1 MLERILTSLL
11 EIRDVVSIHPVFG
24 VGILLVGS
32 FFLGRLASKAG
43 IPAIT
48 GFIVAGMILGPSMTG
63 MVHSD
68 LHDELG
74 IITEVALA
82 VIALVIGSEFSRVK
96 LRRTGRAVVI
106 ITVVQMLLSFGAVTA
121 VLWLTGL
128 MPLAAAAL
136 LGAVA
141 SATAPAAT
149 VAIVRDLKARGPF
162 VDHLYGVVALDDAGS
177 VLLFSIVAAFAG
189 ASFSGGETDIMH
201 SVLHAAREIGGSVI
215 LGSVTGWLIHVST
228 SGRGRTNEVY
238 IVSLGLIFLLTA
250 VATTFG
256 LSALLAGMTAG
267 AVLANMGRGAF
278 RVISSL
284 EQLSPPL
291 YATFFAIAGTELSF
305 SIFSKGSVVLM
316 GVLYIVARAAGKY
329 YGVWGGA
336 RMAGSNPLIRKYLGL
351 AMLPQAGVAIGLAL
365 YIQAAPFFAG
375 HEDLAATMV
384 SIVLMSVFVN
394 ELAGPPISKYAVVRG
409 ATL

>member
-1 MLERILTSLL
+1 MFERILIWLL

-32 FFLGRLASKAG
+32 FLLGRLALKVG

-48 GFIVAGMILGPSMTG
+48 GFIIAGMILGPSLTG

-74 IITEVALA
+74 AITEVALA
-82 VIALVIGSEFSRVK
+82 CIALVIGSEFSLTK

-106 ITVVQMLLSFGAVTA
+106 ITLVQMFLSFGAVTA

-189 ASFSGGETDIMH
+189 ASFGGGETNILH
-201 SVLHAAREIGGSVI
+201 SVMHAVREIGGSLL
-215 LGSVTGWLIHVST
+215 LGAVVGWLIHLST

-305 SIFSKGSVVLM
+305 SIFSTGRVLLM
-316 GVLYIVARAAGKY
+316 GALFITARALGKY

-375 HEDLAATMV
+375 HEELASTMV

-394 ELAGPPISKYAVVRG
+394 ELAGPPISKFAVVRG

>member
-1 MLERILTSLL
+1 MFERILTSLL

-48 GFIVAGMILGPSMTG
+48 GFIIAGMILGPSVTG

-74 IITEVALA
+74 IVTEVALA
-82 VIALVIGSEFSRVK
+82 VIALVIGSEFSLVK

-106 ITVVQMLLSFGAVTA
+106 ITLVQMFLSFGTVTA

-189 ASFSGGETDIMH
+189 ASFSGGDTDIMH
-201 SVLHAAREIGGSVI
+201 SFMHAAREIGGSVI
-215 LGSVTGWLIHVST
+215 LGAVTGWLIHVAT

-316 GVLYIVARAAGKY
+316 GVLYIAARAAGKY

-336 RMAGSNPLIRKYLGL
+336 RIAGSNPLIRKYLGL

-375 HEDLAATMV
+375 HEELAATMV

>member
-1 MLERILTSLL
+1 M
-11 EIRDVVSIHPVFG
+11 EIRGVVSIHPVFG

-32 FFLGRLASKAG
+32 FFLGRLALKVG

-48 GFIVAGMILGPSMTG
+48 GFIIAGMILGPSLTG
-63 MVHSD
+63 LVHSD

-74 IITEVALA
+74 AITEVALA
-82 VIALVIGSEFSRVK
+82 CIALVIGSEFSLAK

-106 ITVVQMLLSFGAVTA
+106 ITLVQMFLSFGAVTA

-189 ASFSGGETDIMH
+189 ASFGGGETGILH
-201 SVLHAAREIGGSVI
+201 SVMHAVREIGGSLLLGAVI
-215 LGSVTGWLIHVST
+215 GWLIHIST
-228 SGRGRTNEVY
+228 SGQGRTNEVY

-305 SIFSKGSVVLM
+305 SIFSTSRVLLM
-316 GVLYIVARAAGKY
+316 GTLFILARAIGKY

-375 HEDLAATMV
+375 HEELASTMV
-384 SIVLMSVFVN
+384 SIVLMGVFVN

>member
-1 MLERILTSLL
+1 MFGNIWSALL
-11 EIRDVVSIHPVFG
+11 GFRDVVNVHPVFG
-24 VGILLVGS
+24 IGILLVGS
-32 FFLGRLASKAG
+32 FFLGRLAAKVG
-43 IPAIT
+43 IPSIT
-48 GFIVAGMILGPSMTG
+48 GFIIAGLLLGPNCMGMIHT
-63 MVHSD
+63 D

-74 IITEVALA
+74 AVTEVALA
-82 VIALVIGSEFSRVK
+82 VIALVIGSEFSIRK
-96 LRRTGRAVVI
+96 LRRTGRAVLVI
-106 ITVVQMLLSFGAVTA
+106 TAAQMFLSFTAVTLL
-121 VLWLTGL
+121 LWLTGL
-128 MPLAAAAL
+128 MPLEAAAL

-162 VDHLYGVVALDDAGS
+162 VDHLYGVVALDDAGC

-189 ASFSGGETDIMH
+189 GSLGGGDSNLIH
-201 SVLHAAREIGGSVI
+201 GILHAVREIGGSLI
-215 LGSVTGWLIHVST
+215 LGGLTGWLIHVFT
-228 SGRGRTNEVY
+228 VKKGRANETY
-238 IVSLGLIFLLTA
+238 IVSLGMLCVLTA
-250 VATTFG
+250 ICTTFG
-256 LSALLAGMTAG
+256 FSPLLAGMTAG
-267 AVLANMGRGAF
+267 AVLANMGGGAF
-278 RVISSL
+278 KIIASL

-305 SIFSKGSVVLM
+305 KVFSSGPTLVM
-316 GVLYIVARAAGKY
+316 GAVFILARAFGKY
-329 YGVWGGA
+329 FGVFAGA
-336 RMAGSNPLIRKYLGL
+336 AAAKSNQLIRKYLGL

-375 HEDLAATMV
+375 HQELASTMV

>member
-1 MLERILTSLL
+1 MFTSVINALTGF
-11 EIRDVVSIHPVFG
+11 RDVVSIHPVFG
-24 VGILLVGS
+24 IGVLLVGS
-32 FFLGRLASKAG
+32 FFLGRLAARLG
-43 IPAIT
+43 IPSIT
-48 GFIVAGMILGPSMTG
+48 GFIIAGLLLGPSCLG
-63 MVHSD
+63 MVHTD

-74 IITEVALA
+74 AITEVALA
-82 VIALVIGSEFSRVK
+82 VIALVIGSEFSLAK
-96 LRRTGRAVVI
+96 LKRTGKAVLVI
-106 ITVVQMLLSFGAVTA
+106 TAFQMFLSFGAVTA
-121 VLWLTGL
+121 VLYFTGL
-128 MPLAAAAL
+128 MPLSAAAL

-162 VDHLYGVVALDDAGS
+162 IDHLYGVVALDDAGC

-189 ASFSGGETDIMH
+189 GSLGGGDFNL
-201 SVLHAAREIGGSVI
+201 LHGIFHALREIGGSLA
-215 LGSVTGWLIHVST
+215 LGGLSGWLIHLFT
-228 SGRGRTNEVY
+228 AGRGRSNEVY
-238 IVSLGLIFLLTA
+238 IVSLGMVCLLTA
-250 VATTFG
+250 IATTYGF
-256 LSALLAGMTAG
+256 SPLLAGMTAG

-278 RVISSL
+278 RIISSL

-291 YATFFAIAGTELSF
+291 YATFFAIAGTELNFKAF
-305 SIFSKGSVVLM
+305 SNGPVLLM
-316 GVLYIVARAAGKY
+316 GVLFVLARAFGKY
-329 YGVWGGA
+329 FGVWGGA
-336 RMAGSNPLIRKYLGL
+336 YTVKSSKLIRNYLGL

-375 HEDLAATMV
+375 HQELAATIV

>member
-1 MLERILTSLL
+1 MFAKVITGLMD
-11 EIRDVVSIHPVFG
+11 IRDVVSIHPVFG

-32 FFLGRLASKAG
+32 FFLGRVASRAG

-48 GFIVAGMILGPSMTG
+48 GFIVAGLLLGPACTG
-63 MVHSD
+63 IIHSD
-68 LHDELG
+68 LQDELG
-74 IITEVALA
+74 AVTEVALA
-82 VIALVIGSEFSRVK
+82 VIALVIGSEFSLLK
-96 LRRTGRAVVI
+96 LRRTGRAVVV
-106 ITVVQMLLSFGAVTA
+106 ITVFQMILSFGAVTA

-128 MPLAAAAL
+128 LPLAAAAL

-149 VAIVRDLKARGPF
+149 VAIVQDLKARGPF
-162 VDHLYGVVALDDAGS
+162 IDHLYGVVALDDAGC
-177 VLLFSIVAAFAG
+177 VLLFSVIAAFAG
-189 ASFSGGETDIMH
+189 SSFSGVESNLIQSLMY
-201 SVLHAAREIGGSVI
+201 AAREIGGSLI
-215 LGSVTGWLIHVST
+215 LGAVTGWLIHVFT
-228 SGRGRTNEVY
+228 SARERSNEVY
-238 IVSLGLIFLLTA
+238 IVSLGMICLLTA

-256 LSALLAGMTAG
+256 LSPLLAGMTAG
-267 AVLANMGRGAF
+267 AILANMKRGAF

-305 SIFSKGSVVLM
+305 SSFSQGPVLLM
-316 GVLYIVARAAGKY
+316 GLLFIVARAAGKY
-329 YGVWGGA
+329 FGVWAGA
-336 RMAGSNPLIRKYLGL
+336 RAAGSSPLIRKYLGL

-365 YIQAAPFFAG
+365 YIQASPIFAG
-375 HEDLAATMV
+375 YQELAATMV

-394 ELAGPPISKYAVVRG
+394 ELTGPPISKYAVVRG

>member
-1 MLERILTSLL
+1 MLEEILIWIT

-32 FFLGRLASKAG
+32 FFLGRLASRVG

-48 GFIVAGMILGPSMTG
+48 GFIIAGMILGPSFSG

-74 IITEVALA
+74 AITEVALA
-82 VIALVIGSEFSRVK
+82 VIALVIGSEFSLVK

-106 ITVVQMLLSFGAVTA
+106 ITLIQMFLAFAAVTA
-121 VLWLTGL
+121 ALWLTGL

-162 VDHLYGVVALDDAGS
+162 VDHLYGIVALDDAGS
-177 VLLFSIVAAFAG
+177 VLLFSVVAAFAG
-189 ASFSGGETDIMH
+189 ASFGGGDAGVMH
-201 SVLHAAREIGGSVI
+201 SVMHAVREIGGSVL
-215 LGSVTGWLIHVST
+215 LGAVAGWIIHVST
-228 SGRGRTNEVY
+228 SGRGRSNEVY

-250 VATTFG
+250 ISTTFG
-256 LSALLAGMTAG
+256 FSALLAGMTAG

-305 SIFSKGSVVLM
+305 KFFSSPRVVLM
-316 GVLYIVARAAGKY
+316 GILFILARAAGKY
-329 YGVWGGA
+329 FGVRGGA
-336 RMAGSNPLIRKYLGL
+336 AIAGSDPLIRKYLGL

-375 HEDLAATMV
+375 HEELASTMV
-384 SIVLMSVFVN
+384 NIVLMSVFVN
-394 ELAGPPISKYAVVRG
+394 ELAGPPVSKFAVVHG

>member
-1 MLERILTSLL
+1 MFERILIWLI

-32 FFLGRLASKAG
+32 FSLGRLASKVG
-43 IPAIT
+43 VPAIT
-48 GFIVAGMILGPSMTG
+48 GFIVAGMILGPSLTG

-74 IITEVALA
+74 AITEVALA
-82 VIALVIGSEFSRVK
+82 VIALVIGSEFSIKK
-96 LRRTGRAVVI
+96 LRRTGKAVVI
-106 ITVVQMLLSFGAVTA
+106 ITFVQMFLSFGAVTL

-128 MPLAAAAL
+128 MPLPAAAL

-189 ASFSGGETDIMH
+189 ASFGGGESNILH
-201 SVLHAAREIGGSVI
+201 SVMHAVREIGGSVL
-215 LGSVTGWLIHVST
+215 LGAVTGWLIHIST
-228 SGRGRTNEVY
+228 SGKERTNEVY

-267 AVLANMGRGAF
+267 TVLANMGRGAF

-305 SIFSKGSVVLM
+305 SIFSTGRVMLM
-316 GVLYIVARAAGKY
+316 GALFIIARAAGKY

-336 RMAGSNPLIRKYLGL
+336 KLAGSNALIRKYLGL

-375 HEDLAATMV
+375 HEELAATMV

-394 ELAGPPISKYAVVRG
+394 ELAGPPVSKYAVVRG

>member
-1 MLERILTSLL
+1 MFGNIWNALL
-11 EIRDVVSIHPVFG
+11 GFRDVVNVHPVFG
-24 VGILLVGS
+24 IGILLVGS
-32 FFLGRLASKAG
+32 FFLGRLAARVG
-43 IPAIT
+43 IPSIT
-48 GFIVAGMILGPSMTG
+48 GFIIAGLLLGPNLMGMIHT
-63 MVHSD
+63 D

-74 IITEVALA
+74 AVTEVALA
-82 VIALVIGSEFSRVK
+82 VIALVIGSEFSIRK
-96 LRRTGRAVVI
+96 LRRTGRAVLVI
-106 ITVVQMLLSFGAVTA
+106 TAAQMLLSFSAVTLL
-121 VLWLTGL
+121 LWLTGL
-128 MPLAAAAL
+128 MPIEAAAL

-162 VDHLYGVVALDDAGS
+162 VDHLYGVVALDDAGC

-189 ASFSGGETDIMH
+189 GSLGGGDSNLIH
-201 SVLHAAREIGGSVI
+201 GILHAAREIGGSLI
-215 LGSVTGWLIHVST
+215 LGGATGWLIHVFT
-228 SGRGRTNEVY
+228 VKKGRANETY
-238 IVSLGLIFLLTA
+238 IVSLGMLCVLTA
-250 VATTFG
+250 ICTTFG
-256 LSALLAGMTAG
+256 FSPLLAGMTAG
-267 AVLANMGRGAF
+267 AVLANMGGGAF
-278 RVISSL
+278 KIIASL

-305 SIFSKGSVVLM
+305 KVFSSGPTLVM
-316 GVLYIVARAAGKY
+316 GAVFILARAFGKY
-329 YGVWGGA
+329 FGVFAGA
-336 RMAGSNPLIRKYLGL
+336 AAAKSNPLIRKYLGL

-375 HEDLAATMV
+375 HQELASTMV

>member
-1 MLERILTSLL
+1 MFERILTSLL
-11 EIRDVVSIHPVFG
+11 EIREVVSIHPVFG

-106 ITVVQMLLSFGAVTA
+106 ITLVQMLLSFGAVTA

-177 VLLFSIVAAFAG
+177 VLLFSVVAAFAG
-189 ASFSGGETDIMH
+189 ASFGGGEASILH
-201 SVLHAAREIGGSVI
+201 SVMHAVREIGGSVI
-215 LGSVTGWLIHVST
+215 LGGATGWLIHVAT

-278 RVISSL
+278 RVITSL
-284 EQLSPPL
+284 EQLAPPL

-305 SIFSKGSVVLM
+305 SIFSTGRVILM
-316 GVLYIVARAAGKY
+316 GILYIVARAAGKY

-336 RMAGSNPLIRKYLGL
+336 RLARSNPLIRKYLGL

-375 HEDLAATMV
+375 HEELAATMV

-394 ELAGPPISKYAVVRG
+394 ELAGPPISKFAVVRG

>member
-1 MLERILTSLL
+1 MFERILNGLL

-32 FFLGRLASKAG
+32 FFLGRLASRAG

-48 GFIVAGMILGPSMTG
+48 GFIVAGMILGPSLTG

-74 IITEVALA
+74 AVTEVALA
-82 VIALVIGSEFSRVK
+82 IIALVIGSEFSLVK

-106 ITVVQMLLSFGAVTA
+106 ITLVQMFLSFGAVTA

-189 ASFSGGETDIMH
+189 ASFGGVETGIMH
-201 SVLHAAREIGGSVI
+201 SVMHAVREIGGSVI
-215 LGSVTGWLIHVST
+215 LGAVTGWLIHVST
-228 SGRGRTNEVY
+228 SGRGRSNEVY

-267 AVLANMGRGAF
+267 TVLANMGRGAF

-305 SIFSKGSVVLM
+305 SIFSTGHVVLM
-316 GVLYIVARAAGKY
+316 GAMFILARAAGKY

-336 RMAGSNPLIRKYLGL
+336 RIAGSNPLIRKYLGL

-375 HEDLAATMV
+375 HEELASTMV

-394 ELAGPPISKYAVVRG
+394 ELAGPPISKFAVVRG

>member
-1 MLERILTSLL
+1 MFEKILISLL
-11 EIRDVVSIHPVFG
+11 EIKEVVSIHPVFG

-32 FFLGRLASKAG
+32 FFLGRLAFKVG

-48 GFIVAGMILGPSMTG
+48 GFIVAGMILGPSITG
-63 MVHSD
+63 LVHTD

-82 VIALVIGSEFSRVK
+82 VIALVIGSEFSLVK
-96 LRRTGRAVVI
+96 LRRTGKAVVI
-106 ITVVQMLLSFGAVTA
+106 ITLVQMFLSFGAVTA

-189 ASFSGGETDIMH
+189 ASFTGGETDIMH
-201 SVLHAAREIGGSVI
+201 SVMHAVREIGGSVI
-215 LGSVTGWLIHVST
+215 LGAVTGWLIHVST

-250 VATTFG
+250 IATTFG

-305 SIFSKGSVVLM
+305 SIFSDSKIVLM
-316 GVLYIVARAAGKY
+316 GFLFILTRAAGKY
-329 YGVWGGA
+329 YGVWAGA
-336 RMAGSNPLIRKYLGL
+336 KIAGSNKLIQKYLGL

-375 HEDLAATMV
+375 HQDLAATMV

-394 ELAGPPISKYAVVRG
+394 ELAGPPISKYAVVNG